1 MPISSQ
7 DGDLG
12 KGSRIIRSHTALEN
26 KEIAIATRTVE
37 PSDLRE
43 RSMVAKEK

>member
-1 MPISSQ
+1 MFSQ
-7 DGDLG
+7 YGGLG
-12 KGSRIIRSHTALEN
+12 EGLRIILSHAALEN

-37 PSDLRE
+37 PSDLHE